1 MDGLW
6 WRRDGL
12 RSRKYKLLSRRSAIN
27 EMRAVQGRE
36 KKNAFWVETQ
46 GHFAADPEKR
56 LTGQVVWGIL
66 DLRQIRIRR
75 KEDELWQR
83 RF

>member
-1 MDGLW
+1 M
-6 WRRDGL
+6 
-12 RSRKYKLLSRRSAIN
+12 RSRKYKLLSRRCAIN

-46 GHFAADPEKR
+46 GHFSADPEKR
-56 LTGQVVWGIL
+56 LTGQVAWGIL

>member
-1 MDGLW
+1 
-6 WRRDGL
+6 
-12 RSRKYKLLSRRSAIN
+12 
-27 EMRAVQGRE
+27 MRAVQGRE

-46 GHFAADPEKR
+46 GHFAADPENR

-75 KEDELWQR
+75 KEKELWQR

>member
-1 MDGLW
+1 
-6 WRRDGL
+6 
-12 RSRKYKLLSRRSAIN
+12 
-27 EMRAVQGRE
+27 MRAVQDRE

-75 KEDELWQR
+75 KERELWQKK
-83 RF
+83 F

>member
-1 MDGLW
+1 
-6 WRRDGL
+6 
-12 RSRKYKLLSRRSAIN
+12 
-27 EMRAVQGRE
+27 MRAVQGRE
-36 KKNAFWVETQ
+36 NKNAFWVETQ
-46 GHFAADPEKR
+46 GHFSADPEKR

>member
-1 MDGLW
+1 M
-6 WRRDGL
+6 

-46 GHFAADPEKR
+46 GHFSADPEKR

-75 KEDELWQR
+75 KERESWQKK
-83 RF
+83 F

>member
-1 MDGLW
+1 MGC
-6 WRRDGL
+6 GPC
-12 RSRKYKLLSRRSAIN
+12 
-27 EMRAVQGRE
+27 RE

>member
-1 MDGLW
+1 
-6 WRRDGL
+6 
-12 RSRKYKLLSRRSAIN
+12 
-27 EMRAVQGRE
+27 MRAVQGRE

-46 GHFAADPEKR
+46 GHFSADPEKR

-75 KEDELWQR
+75 KERESWQKK
-83 RF
+83 F

>member
-1 MDGLW
+1 MECGPC
-6 WRRDGL
+6 RT
-12 RSRKYKLLSRRSAIN
+12 
-27 EMRAVQGRE
+27 RE

-46 GHFAADPEKR
+46 GHFSPLILEKR

>member
-1 MDGLW
+1 MECGP
-6 WRRDGL
+6 G
-12 RSRKYKLLSRRSAIN
+12 
-27 EMRAVQGRE
+27 GE

-56 LTGQVVWGIL
+56 LTGQVAWGIL

>member
-1 MDGLW
+1 MGGLW

-12 RSRKYKLLSRRSAIN
+12 RSCKYKLLSRRSVIN
-27 EMRAVQGRE
+27 GMRAVQDRE

-46 GHFAADPEKR
+46 GHFSADPEKR

-66 DLRQIRIRR
+66 DLRQIRIRG

>member
-12 RSRKYKLLSRRSAIN
+12 RSRKYKLLSRRYAIN
-27 EMRAVQGRE
+27 GMRAVQGRE

-46 GHFAADPEKR
+46 GHFSADPEKR